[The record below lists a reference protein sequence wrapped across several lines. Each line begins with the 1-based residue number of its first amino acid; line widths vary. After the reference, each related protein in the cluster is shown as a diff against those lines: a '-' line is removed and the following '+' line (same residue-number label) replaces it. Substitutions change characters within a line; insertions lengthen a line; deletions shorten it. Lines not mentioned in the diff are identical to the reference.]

1 MKNYIISFLQGVGK
15 ALREQVTQARTCG
28 GEERLSARQAEGA
41 ENAKAKEEAVL
52 LCSKN
57 PERYLGRCERDG

>member
-15 ALREQVTQARTCG
+15 ALRQQVTQAGTCS
-28 GEERLSARQAEGA
+28 GEEHLSARQAEGA
-41 ENAKAKEEAVL
+41 ENAKEEAVL

-57 PERYLGRCERDG
+57 PERYLERCERGG